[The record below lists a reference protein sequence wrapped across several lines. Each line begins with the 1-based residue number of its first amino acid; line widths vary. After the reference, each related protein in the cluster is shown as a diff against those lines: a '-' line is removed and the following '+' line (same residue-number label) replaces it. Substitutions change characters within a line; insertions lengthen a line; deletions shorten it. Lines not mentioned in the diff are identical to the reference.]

1 MSTVDL
7 IRKLSIEDV
16 QAYETNARVFKGGLS
31 RSEIKE
37 YYTKWAHKYEEDLS
51 PGRYNGPIMAA
62 EAVSHCFKDK
72 NEVKILDI
80 AAGTGTVGLEL
91 SKRGFKDIDALD
103 PAEGMLEKAKKK
115 NVYNR
120 LLCEFMT
127 EDKLPVDQGYY
138 DCAVSSGGFGD
149 GHIPIEALYEMIR
162 IVKPGGVIV
171 IAMREEYLENVDSY
185 KDKLEPLMKKM
196 EENGLWKKVDR
207 YVMEE
212 YAFSKTGVIFVY
224 MVS

>member
-1 MSTVDL
+1 MSTVDF

-37 YYTKWAHKYEEDLS
+37 YYTKWAHKYEEL
-51 PGRYNGPIMAA
+51 N
-62 EAVSHCFKDK
+62 
-72 NEVKILDI
+72 
-80 AAGTGTVGLEL
+80 
-91 SKRGFKDIDALD
+91 KRGFKDIDALD

-115 NVYNR
+115 NIYNK

-127 EDKLPVDQGYY
+127 EEKLPIDQGYY
-138 DCAVSSGGFGD
+138 DCVVSSGGFGD

-162 IVKPGGVIV
+162 IVKPGGIIV
-171 IAMREEYLENVDSY
+171 IAMREEYLENVESY

-196 EENGLWKKVDR
+196 EENGLWKKIDR